1 MKKPQTQTFGLTAIQ
16 TVLSNATDLQTARQS
31 LAFAV
36 GATVGVS
43 GVVLK
48 RVKRNEQCKLVI
60 APDNVQLTVFAD
72 CLIDAEN
79 IIKRKTRKRSNVSI
93 IGTFQSFG
101 ASAVCLS
108 DCRLQQFAT
117 LKKKR

>member
-1 MKKPQTQTFGLTAIQ
+1 MIERFGLKAIAEA
-16 TVLSNATDLQTARQS
+16 VKASDLLLARQS

-48 RVKRNEQCKLVI
+48 RVKRNGECKLVI

-72 CLIDAEN
+72 LKADEQSVI
-79 IIKRKTRKRSNVSI
+79 TRKIRKGSSVTVH
-93 IGTFQSFG
+93 GKLLSFG
-101 ASAVCLS
+101 NQSVCLA
-108 DCRLQQFAT
+108 DCRLDCP
-117 LKKKR
+117 

>member
-1 MKKPQTQTFGLTAIQ
+1 MKKPKLETFGLSAIQ
-16 TVLSNATDLQTARQS
+16 TVLSNAADIETARQS

-72 CLIDAEN
+72 CTADEASVIS
-79 IIKRKTRKRSNVSI
+79 RKIRKNSNVSI
-93 IGTFQSFG
+93 TGKLQSFG
-101 ASAVCLS
+101 YQSVCLS
-108 DCRLQQFAT
+108 DCRLQV
-117 LKKKR
+117 

>member
-1 MKKPQTQTFGLTAIQ
+1 MSKPKIETFGLTAIQ
-16 TVLSNATDLQTARQS
+16 TVLSNATDLQTARDS
-31 LAFAV
+31 LVFAV
-36 GATVGVS
+36 GATVGAS

-72 CLIDAEN
+72 CKSDEQRVIS
-79 IIKRKTRKRSNVSI
+79 RKIRKNSKVSI
-93 IGTFQSFG
+93 IGKLQTFG

-108 DCRLQQFAT
+108 DCRLR
-117 LKKKR
+117 K